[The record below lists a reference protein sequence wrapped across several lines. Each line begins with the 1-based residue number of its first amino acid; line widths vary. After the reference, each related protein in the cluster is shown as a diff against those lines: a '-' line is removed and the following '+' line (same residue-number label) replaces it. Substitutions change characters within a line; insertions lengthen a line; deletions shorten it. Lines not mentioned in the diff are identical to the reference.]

1 MMRKLLLAAIA
12 ATMVP
17 VASATPPTD
26 ADRAALTRIA
36 QQLDVVWD
44 DGDPAAVSAFYA
56 VDGTLRL
63 EDRPLVEGR
72 AAVQR
77 YFEETIGRRPA
88 GARHVT
94 DIEHIDMLT
103 PDLAFVDVQAR
114 IERESAQGGREVLM
128 RFHNQTL
135 ATRQGGEWLFRAV
148 RAQRVAPPM
157 RAAQAPQA
165 GASR

>member
-12 ATMVP
+12 ATLTQT
-17 VASATPPTD
+17 ASATPPTD
-26 ADRAALTRIA
+26 ADHAALTRIA

-44 DGDPAAVSAFYA
+44 EGDPAAVSAFYA
-56 VDGTLRL
+56 LDGTLRL
-63 EDRPLVEGR
+63 DDRPLVAGR

-77 YFEETIGRRPA
+77 YFENTIGRRPA

-94 DIEHIDMLT
+94 EIEHIDMLT
-103 PDLAFVDVQAR
+103 PDLAFIDVQAR
-114 IERESAQGGREVLM
+114 IERENPQGGREVLA

-148 RAQRVAPPM
+148 RAQRVAPPA
-157 RAAQAPQA
+157 RVAQAPQA
-165 GASR
+165 GVAR